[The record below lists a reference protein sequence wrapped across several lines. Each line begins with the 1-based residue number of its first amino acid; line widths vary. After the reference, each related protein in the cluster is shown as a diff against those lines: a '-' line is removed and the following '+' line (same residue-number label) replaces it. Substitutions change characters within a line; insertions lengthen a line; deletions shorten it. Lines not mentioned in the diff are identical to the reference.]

1 MALRSDSGC
10 SEELVQA
17 ADQVGLLGNKLD
29 SVVVAR
35 ALLYN
40 WPCILII
47 AYSVL
52 SDFV

>member
-1 MALRSDSGC
+1 MALRGDSGC

-29 SVVVAR
+29 SIVVAH

-40 WPCILII
+40 WPCFLII
-47 AYSVL
+47 TCSVL
-52 SDFV
+52 SGFV